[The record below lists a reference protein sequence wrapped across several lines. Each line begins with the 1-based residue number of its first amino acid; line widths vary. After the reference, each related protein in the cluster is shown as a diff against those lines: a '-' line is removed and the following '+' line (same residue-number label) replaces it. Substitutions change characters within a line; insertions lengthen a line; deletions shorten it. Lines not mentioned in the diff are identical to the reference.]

1 MCIRD
6 SLFGDILTDEAAA
19 ITGGIGLAASA
30 NINVDGTYP
39 SMFEPVHGSA
49 PDIAGQTANHMNPL
63 QLDSKLLR
71 IGAVLAGV
79 GGAIWLAGAALG
91 GLALGSAAREW
102 VQQLEHPPRELA
114 RIKLR

>member
-1 MCIRD
+1 MAEN
-6 SLFGDILTDEAAA
+6 L
-19 ITGGIGLAASA
+19 
-30 NINVDGTYP
+30 
-39 SMFEPVHGSA
+39 
-49 PDIAGQTANHMNPL
+49 GQTGNHLNPL

-79 GGAIWLAGAALG
+79 GGAVWLAGITVG

-114 RIKLR
+114 RIKLRQAMAAGAAGADAWSKGPPG

>member
-1 MCIRD
+1 MAEN
-6 SLFGDILTDEAAA
+6 L
-19 ITGGIGLAASA
+19 
-30 NINVDGTYP
+30 
-39 SMFEPVHGSA
+39 
-49 PDIAGQTANHMNPL
+49 GQTRNHLNPL

-79 GGAIWLAGAALG
+79 GGAVWLAGITVG

-114 RIKLR
+114 RIKLRQAMAAGAAGADAWSKGPPG